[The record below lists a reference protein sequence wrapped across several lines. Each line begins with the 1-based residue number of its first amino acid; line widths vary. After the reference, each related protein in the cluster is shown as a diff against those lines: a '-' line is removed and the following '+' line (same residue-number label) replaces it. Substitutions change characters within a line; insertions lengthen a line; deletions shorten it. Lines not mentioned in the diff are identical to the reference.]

1 MPEAKPINPLTS
13 LRFFAAMWVVV
24 YHYWPSLGGARPA
37 LVAKGY
43 LGVELFFVLSGF
55 ILCHVYL
62 DSVAD
67 GRFRYGGFL
76 WARLARIYPLHLATL
91 VGIGLMALI
100 AQAAGHVFDSN
111 VLSWPSLPANL
122 LLVQAWG
129 LAPQAGW
136 NHPSWS
142 ISAEWFAYLLF
153 PLFAWPALRLAKRP
167 WTAAIGAF
175 AALALS
181 YAIFHALAGFP
192 MTEANIRWGALRIVP
207 SFAFGAALNLVWRA
221 GAAKGR
227 MRPLLGACVSGA
239 GILAFAQVGA
249 PDALLVALF
258 GGLILSLAALAKAG
272 ENGGG
277 GGLFVYLGEIS
288 YSIYMICIPW
298 QMLYVNGIAAY
309 IHVQKNAVPLSL
321 WLIMLVALV
330 PLAAASYHM
339 VERPARRWMR
349 GFTLARLEPATSV
362 A

>member
-13 LRFFAAMWVVV
+13 LRFFAAAWVVL
-24 YHYWPSLGGARPA
+24 YHYWPNLGARPA

-55 ILCHVYL
+55 ILSHVYL

-76 WARLARIYPLHLATL
+76 WARLARLYPLHLATL
-91 VGIGLMALI
+91 AAIAVVALM

-111 VLSWPSLPANL
+111 VLNLPSLPANL

-129 LAPQAGW
+129 LAPQAAW

-153 PLFAWPALRLAKRP
+153 PLFAWPALKLAKRP
-167 WTAAIGAF
+167 WLAVIGAF

-181 YAIFHALAGFP
+181 YTVFQALAGFP

-207 SFAFGAALNLVWRA
+207 SFAFGVALNLVWRR
-221 GAAKGR
+221 GAANRRSG
-227 MRPLLGACVSGA
+227 PLVGAAVSLV
-239 GILAFAQVGA
+239 GILACAQIGA
-249 PDALLVALF
+249 PDALMVALF

-272 ENGGG
+272 ENSGG
-277 GGLFVYLGEIS
+277 GGLLVYLGEIS
-288 YSIYMICIPW
+288 YSIYMVCIPW
-298 QMLYVNGIAAY
+298 QLVFVNGLAAT
-309 IHVQKNAVPLSL
+309 IHVQKNSLPLGL
-321 WLIMLVALV
+321 WLIMLAGLL
-330 PLAAASYHM
+330 PLAAASYHL
-339 VERPARRWMR
+339 VERPARR
-349 GFTLARLEPATSV
+349 RLRSLSLSRPAPVASV